1 MSALLMKK
9 HNIVDVAE
17 LIQDSTPFNLKCNN
31 TEDLLFLEEVKSYLD
46 RYPNTNHVD
55 VYLHD
60 LNGHV
65 RGKRIDIACLKKV
78 VQESYFP
85 LSIYAMSLNGEIIEE
100 TGLGRSI
107 GEPDCLCKP
116 VPGSLQ
122 PCALKPELN
131 AQLFLS
137 MKDDQNNDCPVEP
150 RNILK
155 KVLNS
160 LHQQNFYP
168 CMAAE
173 LEFYLV
179 DGDSACSSNTT
190 YLNQCFDVNVQD
202 RYQEVLDEIE
212 RIAILQNIHITGL
225 VSESSSGQYEINIQ
239 HSKNI
244 LKLCDQIMML
254 KRTIKQ
260 IAVNGELEKMYK
272 DRAFSPLSLPAA
284 VAQASYVYE
293 NLTSNG
299 IEVIRIGLQADEELC
314 KEDNI
319 IAGPFHPSFGEMV
332 KSFQYRC
339 WVAEQLEELDG
350 NISGILIAHNSKIT
364 SQLKGIKKCNE
375 KFWQRI
381 IDKQDVTLLTD
392 DSLQEAVIKLNMS
405 AE

>member
-155 KVLNS
+155 KSFKQLT
-160 LHQQNFYP
+160 P
-168 CMAAE
+168 
-173 LEFYLV
+173 
-179 DGDSACSSNTT
+179 T
-190 YLNQCFDVNVQD
+190 
-202 RYQEVLDEIE
+202 
-212 RIAILQNIHITGL
+212 
-225 VSESSSGQYEINIQ
+225 
-239 HSKNI
+239 
-244 LKLCDQIMML
+244 KL
-254 KRTIKQ
+254 
-260 IAVNGELEKMYK
+260 
-272 DRAFSPLSLPAA
+272 LSL
-284 VAQASYVYE
+284 Y
-293 NLTSNG
+293 G
-299 IEVIRIGLQADEELC
+299 R
-314 KEDNI
+314 
-319 IAGPFHPSFGEMV
+319 
-332 KSFQYRC
+332 
-339 WVAEQLEELDG
+339 
-350 NISGILIAHNSKIT
+350 
-364 SQLKGIKKCNE
+364 
-375 KFWQRI
+375 
-381 IDKQDVTLLTD
+381 
-392 DSLQEAVIKLNMS
+392 
-405 AE
+405 